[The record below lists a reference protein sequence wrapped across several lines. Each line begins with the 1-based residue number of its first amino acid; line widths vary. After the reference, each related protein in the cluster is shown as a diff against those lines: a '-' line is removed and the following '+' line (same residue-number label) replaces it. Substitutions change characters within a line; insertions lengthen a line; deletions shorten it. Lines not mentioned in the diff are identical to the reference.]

1 MDKVWLQSYQD
12 GVPAEVDLNEFQSL
26 GEMFEKSF
34 SQYRERVAYIN
45 MGVELSYGELDKL
58 SRDFAAYLQAVLGL
72 PLGSRIALMM
82 PNVLQYPICMLEPC
96 APAIRW

>member
-45 MGVELSYGELDKL
+45 MGGIELW
-58 SRDFAAYLQAVLGL
+58 RA
-72 PLGSRIALMM
+72 R
-82 PNVLQYPICMLEPC
+82 
-96 APAIRW
+96 

>member
-45 MGVELSYGELDKL
+45 MGVELRNGELAKL
-58 SRDFAAYLQAVLGL
+58 SRDFAAYLLSL
-72 PLGSRIALMM
+72 IH
-82 PNVLQYPICMLEPC
+82 I
-96 APAIRW
+96 